1 MEVNNNSLRIED
13 VGMIEIDKVEFIN
26 RNYCT
31 LESKVKVL
39 DYLKEYKVTP
49 YKSSEAFKNKYSV
62 GAIYKWKKN
71 ENLIRETAIKKPK
84 NLTLHKGK
92 SIKYEEIEEKLI
104 EYITI
109 NINAKNPLTIWS
121 VVSYYEELVPENSNV
136 NYKAKYQ
143 RIYRLLKK
151 YGFCI
156 RRPTRQ
162 GHLFPLN
169 SHVKIIDY

>member
-62 GAIYKWKKN
+62 GAIYKWKKM
-71 ENLIRETAIKKPK
+71 
-84 NLTLHKGK
+84 
-92 SIKYEEIEEKLI
+92 
-104 EYITI
+104 
-109 NINAKNPLTIWS
+109 
-121 VVSYYEELVPENSNV
+121 
-136 NYKAKYQ
+136 
-143 RIYRLLKK
+143 
-151 YGFCI
+151 
-156 RRPTRQ
+156 
-162 GHLFPLN
+162 
-169 SHVKIIDY
+169 KI